1 MVMGLL
7 SPRGSQITT
16 TTVAGIGYATIMT
29 RERCL
34 LALSSSS
41 ASSLVR
47 GLFPGRQPGLAGWM
61 SFEFLFVFHP

>member
-7 SPRGSQITT
+7 SPRGSQFTT
-16 TTVAGIGYATIMT
+16 TTVAGTGCALIMT

-34 LALSSSS
+34 LDLEFFFFFVD
-41 ASSLVR
+41 L
-47 GLFPGRQPGLAGWM
+47 GLGSWSTAGLAGCM

>member
-16 TTVAGIGYATIMT
+16 TTVAGTGYAMIMM

-34 LALSSSS
+34 LVLSSSS
-41 ASSLVR
+41 ASSIR
-47 GLFPGRQPGLAGWM
+47 GLVPGRQPGLAAWM
-61 SFEFLFVFHP
+61 SFESLFVFHP